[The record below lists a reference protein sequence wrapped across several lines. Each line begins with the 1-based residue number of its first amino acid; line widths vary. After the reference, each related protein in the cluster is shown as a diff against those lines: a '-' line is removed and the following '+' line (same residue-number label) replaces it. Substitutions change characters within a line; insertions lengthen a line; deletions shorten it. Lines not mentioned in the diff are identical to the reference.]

1 MIEFTFIISSI
12 RFPKRKYYYLSSGQN
27 MDKVEQLNLNLQN
40 ILDDVDID
48 SAESSLDDE
57 EVTKQEE
64 SIENRN
70 TEEPDYSE
78 SDYEDDEDIVDFAE
92 ATGDFTKKLNAA
104 RSNAIGPNAARNRL
118 TVDVERHADT
128 SEDRKRKRVKD
139 RADRATVEQVLDPRT
154 RLVLFRLLQRGTLLN
169 IDGCISTGKEANVYH
184 ATGTENDLAVKIY
197 KTSILTFKDRER
209 YVTGEFRYR
218 HGYCKSNPRKM
229 VAVWAEKE
237 MRNLARMHEVGLP
250 VPKPHMLKGHVLVM
264 DFLGKDGWPA
274 PLLKNAN
281 LSTEE
286 AEPMYVG
293 LVRDMRRLYRECKLV
308 HADLSEFNMLVHD
321 GKLWIIDVSQSVEQD
336 HPHALEFLRM
346 DCNNVNKFF
355 RELGVKVLSVRRLFE
370 VIVDP
375 LMNVKEMET
384 IIDEERVVV
393 NSEDDALFM
402 NAFIPHKLEHVLHFE
417 RDGKLAKDGVE
428 ANNPFQNIVSK
439 IDLKG
444 EGFGDEEC
452 CSDDDEEN
460 GKKSRKKRAEP
471 TAEEI
476 EEKERKIAMHT
487 RNRDETA
494 EERKLRKAAVKE
506 EKRDQRKEKIPKHVK
521 KRAHRQHMK

>member
-1 MIEFTFIISSI
+1 
-12 RFPKRKYYYLSSGQN
+12 
-27 MDKVEQLNLNLQN
+27 MDKIEHLNLNLQN

-48 SAESSLDDE
+48 PEISSDE
-57 EVTKQEE
+57 EAVEDPHIIKEE
-64 SIENRN
+64 TAVEV
-70 TEEPDYSE
+70 EQFEDSE
-78 SDYEDDEDIVDFAE
+78 SDYDDDIVDFAE

-237 MRNLARMHEVGLP
+237 MRNLARMHDVGLP

-264 DFLGKDGWPA
+264 DFLGRDGWPA

-281 LSTEE
+281 LNTEE

-375 LMNVKEMET
+375 LMNSKEMET
-384 IIDEERVVV
+384 IIEQERVLVH
-393 NSEDDALFM
+393 SEDDTLFM

-417 RDGKLAKDGVE
+417 RDGKLAKDGIE

-444 EGFGDEEC
+444 DGFGDEGSGSE
-452 CSDDDEEN
+452 DEGEN
-460 GKKSRKKRAEP
+460 EKKSRKKRAEP
-471 TAEEI
+471 TEEEL

-487 RNRDETA
+487 RNREETA
-494 EERKLRKAAVKE
+494 EERKARKTAVKE
-506 EKRDQRKEKIPKHVK
+506 EKREQREKKTPKHVK
-521 KRAHRQHMK
+521 KRAHKQHMK

>member
-1 MIEFTFIISSI
+1 ME
-12 RFPKRKYYYLSSGQN
+12 
-27 MDKVEQLNLNLQN
+27 KVEHLNLNIQN
-40 ILDDVDID
+40 ILEDVDID
-48 SAESSLDDE
+48 TASSSSDDE
-57 EVTKQEE
+57 PEQAVVKQEKLE
-64 SIENRN
+64 AGEQIEEQYD
-70 TEEPDYSE
+70 TD
-78 SDYEDDEDIVDFAE
+78 SDYDDDIVEFAE

-104 RSNAIGPNAARNRL
+104 RLNTIGPNAARNRL

-184 ATGTENDLAVKIY
+184 ATGTDNDLAIKIY

-250 VPKPHMLKGHVLVM
+250 VPKPHLLKGHVLVM

-281 LSTEE
+281 LSQED

-355 RELGVKVLSVRRLFE
+355 RELGVPVLSVRRLFE

-375 LMNVKEMET
+375 LMSSKEMET
-384 IIDEERVVV
+384 IIEEERVLV
-393 NSEDDALFM
+393 NSEDDSLFM

-417 RDGKLAKDGVE
+417 RDGKLAKEGVE

-444 EGFGDEEC
+444 DGFGEEHDD
-452 CSDDDEEN
+452 SDDNDDEEN

-471 TAEEI
+471 TEEEI
-476 EEKERKIAMHT
+476 QEKERKIAMHT
-487 RNRDETA
+487 RNREETA
-494 EERKLRKAAVKE
+494 EERKERKAAVKE
-506 EKRDQRKEKIPKHVK
+506 EKREQRKEKIPKHLK

>member
-1 MIEFTFIISSI
+1 
-12 RFPKRKYYYLSSGQN
+12 
-27 MDKVEQLNLNLQN
+27 MDRIEQLNLNLQN

-48 SAESSLDDE
+48 SESSSEEE
-57 EVTKQEE
+57 EVAKQEVI
-64 SIENRN
+64 IEAK
-70 TEEPDYSE
+70 EAEDVEYSE
-78 SDYEDDEDIVDFAE
+78 SDYEDDQDIIDFAE

-104 RSNAIGPNAARNRL
+104 RSNAVGPNAARNRL

-264 DFLGKDGWPA
+264 DFLGKNGWPA
-274 PLLKNAN
+274 PLLKNAD
-281 LSTEE
+281 LSTED

-384 IIDEERVVV
+384 IIEEERSAI
-393 NSEDDALFM
+393 NIEDDTLFM

-417 RDGKLAKDGVE
+417 RDGKLAKDGIEV
-428 ANNPFQNIVSK
+428 NNPFQNIVSK

-444 EGFGDEEC
+444 NGFEEGD
-452 CSDDDEEN
+452 SDDEEEEN
-460 GKKSRKKRAEP
+460 EKKSRKKRAEP

-506 EKRDQRKEKIPKHVK
+506 EKRDQRKDKVPKHVK

>member
-1 MIEFTFIISSI
+1 M
-12 RFPKRKYYYLSSGQN
+12 
-27 MDKVEQLNLNLQN
+27 NLNLQN
-40 ILDDVDID
+40 ILEDVDIELAY
-48 SAESSLDDE
+48 SESSSGDE
-57 EVTKQEE
+57 ETNQQEK
-64 SIENRN
+64 SIKSTDEV
-70 TEEPDYSE
+70 EYSE
-78 SDYEDDEDIVDFAE
+78 SDYEDDEDIIDFAE
-92 ATGDFTKKLNAA
+92 ATGDFTKKLNAV
-104 RSNAIGPNAARNRL
+104 RSNAVGPNAARNRL
-118 TVDVERHADT
+118 TIDVERHADT

-184 ATGTENDLAVKIY
+184 ATGIENDLAVKIY

-264 DFLGKDGWPA
+264 DFLGKNGWPA

-281 LSTEE
+281 LNTED
-286 AEPMYVG
+286 AEPMYVD

-355 RELGVKVLSVRRLFE
+355 RELGVTVLSVRRLFE

-384 IIDEERVVV
+384 IIQEERALI
-393 NSEDDALFM
+393 NSEDDTLFM

-444 EGFGDEEC
+444 NGFGAS
-452 CSDDDEEN
+452 CSDDEEEEN
-460 GKKSRKKRAEP
+460 EKKSRKKRAEP
-471 TAEEI
+471 TAEEM

-506 EKRDQRKEKIPKHVK
+506 EKRDQRKEKTPKHVK

>member
-1 MIEFTFIISSI
+1 M
-12 RFPKRKYYYLSSGQN
+12 
-27 MDKVEQLNLNLQN
+27 NLNLQN
-40 ILDDVDID
+40 ILDNVDID
-48 SAESSLDDE
+48 PETESSSEDE
-57 EVTKQEE
+57 NETNKEREQLEE
-64 SIENRN
+64 K
-70 TEEPDYSE
+70 EELEDSE
-78 SDYEDDEDIVDFAE
+78 SDYEDDTDIVDFAE

-104 RSNAIGPNAARNRL
+104 RLNAVGPNAARNRL
-118 TVDVERHADT
+118 AVDVERHADT
-128 SEDRKRKRVKD
+128 NEDRKRKRVKD

-154 RLVLFRLLQRGTLLN
+154 RLVLFRLLQRGALLN

-237 MRNLARMHEVGLP
+237 MRNLARMHEAGLT

-264 DFLGKDGWPA
+264 DFLGRDGWPA

-281 LSTEE
+281 LSLED
-286 AEPMYVG
+286 AEPMYIG

-370 VIVDP
+370 LIVDP
-375 LMNVKEMET
+375 LMSSKEMET
-384 IIDEERVVV
+384 IIEQERVSVQ
-393 NSEDDALFM
+393 SEEDSLFM

-417 RDGKLAKDGVE
+417 RDGKLAKDGIE
-428 ANNPFQNIVSK
+428 TNNPFQNIVSK

-444 EGFGDEEC
+444 EGFGEGE
-452 CSDDDEEN
+452 SDDEGEN
-460 GKKSRKKRAEP
+460 GKKNRKKRAEP
-471 TAEEI
+471 TEEEI

-506 EKRDQRKEKIPKHVK
+506 DKREQRKDKVPKHVK

>member
-1 MIEFTFIISSI
+1 
-12 RFPKRKYYYLSSGQN
+12 
-27 MDKVEQLNLNLQN
+27 MDRVEQLNLNLQN

-48 SAESSLDDE
+48 PAIESSSDDE
-57 EVTKQEE
+57 IDQVPGEVEASNFQEE
-64 SIENRN
+64 IEN
-70 TEEPDYSE
+70 SE
-78 SDYEDDEDIVDFAE
+78 SDYDDDNEIVDFAE

-104 RSNAIGPNAARNRL
+104 RLNTIGPNAARNRL

-154 RLVLFRLLQRGTLLN
+154 RLVLFRLLQRGTLVN

-184 ATGTENDLAVKIY
+184 ATGTTNDLAVKIY

-264 DFLGKDGWPA
+264 DFLGRDGWPA

-375 LMNVKEMET
+375 LMNSKEMET
-384 IIDEERVVV
+384 IIEEERVLVH
-393 NSEDDALFM
+393 SEDDALFM

-428 ANNPFQNIVSK
+428 VNNPFQNIVSK

-444 EGFGDEEC
+444 DGFGEGDSE
-452 CSDDDEEN
+452 DGEN
-460 GKKSRKKRAEP
+460 EKKSRKKRAEP
-471 TAEEI
+471 TEEEL

-487 RNRDETA
+487 RNREETA
-494 EERKLRKAAVKE
+494 EERKQRKAAVKE
-506 EKRDQRKEKIPKHVK
+506 EKREQRKEKVPKHVK

>member
-1 MIEFTFIISSI
+1 
-12 RFPKRKYYYLSSGQN
+12 
-27 MDKVEQLNLNLQN
+27 MDRIEQLNLNIQN

-48 SAESSLDDE
+48 PAETESSSEDE
-57 EVTKQEE
+57 EEVV
-64 SIENRN
+64 IEDKKIAEKIPEVS
-70 TEEPDYSE
+70 EEPEYSE
-78 SDYEDDEDIVDFAE
+78 SDYEDDNDIVDFAE

-104 RSNAIGPNAARNRL
+104 RTHAIGPNAARNRL

-128 SEDRKRKRVKD
+128 NEDRKRKRVKD

-281 LSTEE
+281 LSTED

-293 LVRDMRRLYRECKLV
+293 LIRDMRRLYRECKLV

-375 LMNVKEMET
+375 LMNSKEMET
-384 IIDEERVVV
+384 IIEEERVLV
-393 NSEDDALFM
+393 NSEDDTLFM

-417 RDGKLAKDGVE
+417 RDGKLAKDGIE

-444 EGFGDEEC
+444 NGFGEEGS
-452 CSDDDEEN
+452 CSDDDDGEN
-460 GKKSRKKRAEP
+460 EKKSRKKRAEP
-471 TAEEI
+471 TEEEI

-506 EKRDQRKEKIPKHVK
+506 EKRDQRKEKTPKHVK

>member
-1 MIEFTFIISSI
+1 
-12 RFPKRKYYYLSSGQN
+12 

-40 ILDDVDID
+40 ILADVDID
-48 SAESSLDDE
+48 PDTESSSEDE
-57 EVTKQEE
+57 
-64 SIENRN
+64 
-70 TEEPDYSE
+70 TEEKMTQKAEVVDTGSFEEQEDTETDY
-78 SDYEDDEDIVDFAE
+78 DDDDMVEFAE

-104 RSNAIGPNAARNRL
+104 RLNAVGPNARNRL
-118 TVDVERHADT
+118 TLDVERHADS

-184 ATGTENDLAVKIY
+184 ATGTDNDLAVKIY

-250 VPKPHMLKGHVLVM
+250 VPKPHLLKGHVLVM

-281 LSTEE
+281 LNGEE

-293 LVRDMRRLYRECKLV
+293 LVRDMRRLYRECRLV

-355 RELGVKVLSVRRLFE
+355 RELGVAVLSVRRLFE

-375 LMNVKEMET
+375 LMNSKEMET
-384 IIDEERVVV
+384 IIETERVLIH
-393 NSEDDALFM
+393 SEDDALFM

-417 RDGKLAKDGVE
+417 RDGKMAKEGVE

-444 EGFGDEEC
+444 DGFGETGSGDEE
-452 CSDDDEEN
+452 EN
-460 GKKSRKKRAEP
+460 EKKLRKKRAEP
-471 TAEEI
+471 TEEEI
-476 EEKERKIAMHT
+476 EEKERMIAMHT

-494 EERKLRKAAVKE
+494 EERKQRKAAVKE
-506 EKRDQRKEKIPKHVK
+506 EKREQRKEKVPKHVK

>member
-1 MIEFTFIISSI
+1 
-12 RFPKRKYYYLSSGQN
+12 
-27 MDKVEQLNLNLQN
+27 MDRIEQLNLNLQN

-48 SAESSLDDE
+48 PETESTSEDENETNKEQEQLEVKEELDD
-57 EVTKQEE
+57 
-64 SIENRN
+64 
-70 TEEPDYSE
+70 SE
-78 SDYEDDEDIVDFAE
+78 SDYEDDTDIVDFAE

-104 RSNAIGPNAARNRL
+104 RLNAVGPNAARNRL
-118 TVDVERHADT
+118 TVDVERHADS

-184 ATGTENDLAVKIY
+184 ATGIENDLAVKIY

-281 LSTEE
+281 LSSED

-321 GKLWIIDVSQSVEQD
+321 GQLWIIDVSQSVEQD

-375 LMNVKEMET
+375 LMSTKEMET
-384 IIDEERVVV
+384 IIEQERVLVQ
-393 NSEDDALFM
+393 SEEDSLFM

-417 RDGKLAKDGVE
+417 RDGKLAKDGIE

-444 EGFGDEEC
+444 DGFGERDSEDEGDNE
-452 CSDDDEEN
+452 
-460 GKKSRKKRAEP
+460 KKNRKKRAEP
-471 TAEEI
+471 TEEEI

-506 EKRDQRKEKIPKHVK
+506 DKREQRKDKVPKHVK